1 MSLVEYFHVFDSI
14 LYGIIIARILV
25 GMSNMIIYR
34 RSIKFYWAHLL
45 LVILGFLIAVE
56 NYFSHFRQQYF
67 EYISN
72 AWMFFILLVVPLSLL
87 FVIVYLS
94 FPKKFKNTDFKEFI
108 VVRQKEL
115 LIVMLAFS
123 ISTNI
128 RLFIGDLF
136 LLDRGI
142 ISIETYIISERFLL
156 LLVPIFTFSLLIGVA
171 LLIRKLWPFEII
183 VVLGFLYIS
192 YLMVIR

>member
-1 MSLVEYFHVFDSI
+1 MHPLTISSH
-14 LYGIIIARILV
+14 
-25 GMSNMIIYR
+25 N
-34 RSIKFYWAHLL
+34 
-45 LVILGFLIAVE
+45 ILGITA
-56 NYFSHFRQQYF
+56 
-67 EYISN
+67 
-72 AWMFFILLVVPLSLL
+72 
-87 FVIVYLS
+87 
-94 FPKKFKNTDFKEFI
+94 
-108 VVRQKEL
+108 
-115 LIVMLAFS
+115 
-123 ISTNI
+123 
-128 RLFIGDLF
+128 LFIGDLF